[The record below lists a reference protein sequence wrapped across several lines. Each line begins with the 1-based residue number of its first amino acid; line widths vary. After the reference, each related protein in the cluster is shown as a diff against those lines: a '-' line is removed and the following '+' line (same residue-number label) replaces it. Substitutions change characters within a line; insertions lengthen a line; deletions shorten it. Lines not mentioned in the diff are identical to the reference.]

1 MPDDIKIDLVYCWVN
16 SNDKTWQERLNTF
29 LQQNENPNKDY
40 TKLLSKDCH
49 YREFGELKY
58 SLRSVEKNI
67 PWINKIFII
76 TDKQVPQWLNTQN
89 PKIRIV
95 DHSEIIPQ
103 KNLPLFN
110 SCAIESRI
118 PYIEELS
125 EHFIY
130 ANDDILFWNKADKN
144 FFFEGDKAICR
155 FGKKIPQ
162 KSYKNGL
169 YGQMIR
175 YSHNKFQEKFGVSIP
190 YFPHHNADSYLKSN
204 MLECINEFK
213 PEFEETLS
221 HHFKSTHDIE
231 RIIFSYYAVYKNK
244 AVQKRGNIFSGDFC
258 ILNKFSLIRILL
270 SQSTLMCVNDS
281 SHATDW
287 DIEVL
292 KKIFELRFPNKS
304 EFEK

>member
-1 MPDDIKIDLVYCWVN
+1 
-16 SNDKTWQERLNTF
+16 
-29 LQQNENPNKDY
+29 
-40 TKLLSKDCH
+40 
-49 YREFGELKY
+49 
-58 SLRSVEKNI
+58 
-67 PWINKIFII
+67 
-76 TDKQVPQWLNTQN
+76 
-89 PKIRIV
+89 
-95 DHSEIIPQ
+95 
-103 KNLPLFN
+103 
-110 SCAIESRI
+110 
-118 PYIEELS
+118 
-125 EHFIY
+125 
-130 ANDDILFWNKADKN
+130 
-144 FFFEGDKAICR
+144 
-155 FGKKIPQ
+155 
-162 KSYKNGL
+162 
-169 YGQMIR
+169 MIR

-190 YFPHHNADSYLKSN
+190 YFPHHNADSYIKSN